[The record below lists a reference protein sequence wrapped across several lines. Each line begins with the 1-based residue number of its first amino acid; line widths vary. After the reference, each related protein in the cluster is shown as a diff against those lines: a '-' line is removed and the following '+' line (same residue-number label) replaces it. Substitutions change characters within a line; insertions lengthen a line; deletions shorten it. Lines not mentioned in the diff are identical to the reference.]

1 MHDLASIARLS
12 GMLGALPCPWCVEAQ
27 STTVNVQILAGGIYQ
42 LYGLPLLEN
51 LFPHDTRVQVVSN
64 GLPLS
69 APDTW
74 DFTELN
80 AMLSPIQN
88 TGDHSPEL

>member
-1 MHDLASIARLS
+1 
-12 GMLGALPCPWCVEAQ
+12 VEAQ